1 MQKANVLQIFEHEFC
16 DFREVGVDIFRSRI
30 ARLSEISERLKNEF
44 GSEVFVLEFRGAGKF
59 AGIRARQF
67 VGVVQIDDGLIL
79 EFLPKIYAPKESNSR
94 NEKIKSSLENLFFML
109 EYSGRLAT
117 ISKISTNYNLQ
128 KSSIFETLIFIFSS
142 NLLAEIRKSA
152 NFEYQNFDKNRNYL
166 RGKLLIGEN
175 IRQNSLN
182 PAKFFTQ
189 KDEFTIDNSL
199 NRVFKLVAKKL
210 LAISRNRENRRILAQ
225 ILVELA
231 DVSNEN
237 ISANELG
244 KIKFNRLN
252 SRFEFNFLMA
262 KMFISKKS
270 LDGVGVNLNFVI
282 LWEMNRLF
290 EDFIATAIRKKCRE
304 EKEIILQAGG
314 LKLANINL
322 RPDILVKN
330 AGKNL
335 KIIDTKYKIPF
346 ENDNLKM
353 SIADIYQMFAYA
365 KKFNV
370 GEVVLLYPESSA
382 GGSKEADFDMDENSK
397 LLIRFVNLNRNI
409 PREISKIEEELARLL

>member
-1 MQKANVLQIFEHEFC
+1 M
-16 DFREVGVDIFRSRI
+16 
-30 ARLSEISERLKNEF
+30 
-44 GSEVFVLEFRGAGKF
+44 
-59 AGIRARQF
+59 
-67 VGVVQIDDGLIL
+67 
-79 EFLPKIYAPKESNSR
+79 
-94 NEKIKSSLENLFFML
+94 
-109 EYSGRLAT
+109 
-117 ISKISTNYNLQ
+117 
-128 KSSIFETLIFIFSS
+128 
-142 NLLAEIRKSA
+142 
-152 NFEYQNFDKNRNYL
+152 
-166 RGKLLIGEN
+166 
-175 IRQNSLN
+175 
-182 PAKFFTQ
+182 
-189 KDEFTIDNSL
+189 
-199 NRVFKLVAKKL
+199 
-210 LAISRNRENRRILAQ
+210 
-225 ILVELA
+225 ELA

-252 SRFEFNFLMA
+252 SRFEFSFLMA

-314 LKLANINL
+314 RKLANINL

-382 GGSKEADFDMDENSK
+382 GGSKETDFDMDENSK

>member
-30 ARLSEISERLKNEF
+30 ARLSEISERLKNEI

-79 EFLPKIYAPKESNSR
+79 EFLPKIYVPKESNSR

-109 EYSGRLAT
+109 EYSGRLAK
-117 ISKISTNYNLQ
+117 ISKISTDYNSQ

-199 NRVFKLVAKKL
+199 SRVFKLVAKKL
-210 LAISRNRENRRILAQ
+210 LAVSRNRENRRILAQ

-252 SRFEFNFLMA
+252 SRFEFSFLMA

-290 EDFIATAIRKKCRE
+290 EDFIAAAIRKKCRE

-314 LKLANINL
+314 RKLANINL

-353 SIADIYQMFAYA
+353 SVADIYQMFAYA

-409 PREISKIEEELARLL
+409 PREISKIEEELVRLL